1 MKRWMALSA
10 AGDAFPVTVTSVTLP
25 SATTRVPRS
34 PHPTALKTRKAP
46 SLRGCAP
53 FVVASAPLAL
63 CRLVELREVAAEEVA
78 RALLHLP
85 DALAREAPL
94 LAQVLQRARIVLRQA
109 VTQDVPGQLAHPLA
123 DAAQRIADVLVL
135 LGTQELGIGA
145 RSFVGQP
152 IEVGGIA
159 VAVGPQRLL
168 ERDVPRRQA
177 AVRHGAAD
185 RRRPVLQATRDV
197 GADPPHRVG
206 REAVA
211 LLRVEML
218 DGLEEAVVSFLHQI
232 LETDAATHEL
242 AGDRDDEAQVVHHE
256 LFLRALVALPR
267 LPRHHE
273 LSLAVERR
281 VGADQ
286 LDQRRQIVEFTA
298 VARHRPSFLSSP

>member
-1 MKRWMALSA
+1 MSRRGYSGRRGSKK
-10 AGDAFPVTVTSVTLP
+10 
-25 SATTRVPRS
+25 
-34 PHPTALKTRKAP
+34 KTRKAP
-46 SLRGCAP
+46 SLPGCAP
-53 FVVASAPLAL
+53 FVVASAPSAL

-177 AVRHGAAD
+177 AVRHGPAD

-211 LLRVEML
+211 LLRVEVL
-218 DGLEEAVVSFLHQI
+218 DGLEEA
-232 LETDAATHEL
+232 
-242 AGDRDDEAQVVHHE
+242 
-256 LFLRALVALPR
+256 
-267 LPRHHE
+267 
-273 LSLAVERR
+273 
-281 VGADQ
+281 
-286 LDQRRQIVEFTA
+286 
-298 VARHRPSFLSSP
+298 